1 MTNLNKLLSHFR
13 LLLEEH
19 LLRKKEVLVQ
29 IQANYNKNSKNKYL
43 RDSQLNLTKLN
54 EKKFSFRLLR
64 IFSFGL

>member
-29 IQANYNKNSKNKYL
+29 IQANYNKNNKNKYL
-43 RDSQLNLTKLN
+43 RDYQLNLTKLN
-54 EKKFSFRLLR
+54 EKKFTF
-64 IFSFGL
+64 IY